1 MRTMTFVTCVLT
13 GTLFGATYTFAQQAN
28 DLERDAKALELF
40 LQDKEDH
47 KEHCPRLKWNQPK
60 LEVYKK
66 ELKSQLPKGCKK

>member
-1 MRTMTFVTCVLT
+1 MKAVTFVTCVLT

-28 DLERDAKALELF
+28 DLERSAKSLDLF

-47 KEHCPRLKWNQPK
+47 KEYCPRLKWEQPK

-66 ELKSQLPKGCKK
+66 ELKSQLPTGCKK